1 MVKLFF
7 KQLLLLV
14 AGLAGVIVL
23 TAGVMF
29 GLYNFLGE
37 PEYSQAQSIIL
48 LGALIGFAYVFV
60 RFIKNIRPLLTPTV
74 VSSIGCVTGVAGVI
88 VGLLPL
94 IIASANTPSGGN
106 MYDESGAGAAIWL
119 MMFSV
124 PFGVGIGIV
133 GIAIFRAG
141 VAAKKT
147 DGNKEP
153 PNA

>member
-14 AGLAGVIVL
+14 AGLAGVIGVAL
-23 TAGVMF
+23 GVMF
-29 GLYNFLGE
+29 GLYNILDE
-37 PEYSQAQSIIL
+37 PAYSQAQQIIIL
-48 LGALIGFAYVFV
+48 VGLFGIGYVFV
-60 RFIKNIRPLLTPTV
+60 RFIRKIRPLLTPAV
-74 VSSIGCVTGVAGVI
+74 VSSIGCLTGIAGVV
-88 VGLLPL
+88 VGFLPL
-94 IIASANTPSGGN
+94 IIASANTPAGGN

-147 DGNKEP
+147 DGN
-153 PNA
+153 

>member
-14 AGLAGVIVL
+14 AGLAGVIGVAL
-23 TAGVMF
+23 GVMF
-29 GLYNFLGE
+29 GLYNILDE
-37 PEYSQAQSIIL
+37 PAYSQAQQIIIL
-48 LGALIGFAYVFV
+48 VGLFGIGYVFV
-60 RFIKNIRPLLTPTV
+60 RFIRKIRPLLTPTV
-74 VSSIGCVTGVAGVI
+74 VSSIGCLTGIAGVV
-88 VGLLPL
+88 VGFLPL
-94 IIASANTPSGGN
+94 LIASANTPAGGN

>member
-14 AGLAGVIVL
+14 AGLAGVIGVAL
-23 TAGVMF
+23 GVMF
-29 GLYNFLGE
+29 GLYNILDE
-37 PEYSQAQSIIL
+37 PAYSQAQQIIIL
-48 LGALIGFAYVFV
+48 VGLFGIGYVFV
-60 RFIKNIRPLLTPTV
+60 RFLRKIRPLLTPAV
-74 VSSIGCVTGVAGVI
+74 VSSIGCLTGIAGVV
-88 VGLLPL
+88 VGFLPL
-94 IIASANTPSGGN
+94 IIASANTPAGGN

-119 MMFSV
+119 LMFSV
-124 PFGVGIGIV
+124 PFGVVIGIV

-147 DGNKEP
+147 DGNNEP